1 MLWQSATNNPNTGG
15 HIKIFIGQQ
24 VILKLEHI
32 IDTKAIV
39 AGRVRSVNSD
49 TGIVTV
55 DLITSKETIQLP
67 YDMLYYLSTLD
78 PAREYGL
85 PT

>member
-1 MLWQSATNNPNTGG
+1 M
-15 HIKIFIGQQ
+15 
-24 VILKLEHI
+24 KLEHI
-32 IDTKAIV
+32 IDTKALV

-55 DLITSKETIQLP
+55 DLVTSKEAIQLP